1 MRYKN
6 AIMISIVFIFIAT
19 CASVVRVSDIKQ
31 RPREYHDKHIT
42 ISGTVDDVITLPILG
57 VGVYQIDDGSGQIWV
72 KPSGDVPYKGDRVR
86 VGGTIKVGIEISG
99 KTFGL
104 LLIEDSPQEKNS
116 N

>member
-1 MRYKN
+1 MKYGN
-6 AIMISIVFIFIAT
+6 ALILLVVIILVT
-19 CASVVRVSDIKQ
+19 VCASVVHINDIKQ
-31 RPREYHDKHIT
+31 RPRDYHDKHIT

-86 VGGTIKVGIEISG
+86 VSGTVKVGLEISG

-104 LLIEDSPQEKNS
+104 ILIEDSPEEQDTN
-116 N
+116 